1 MLRLLQPTII
11 NVEKSEANDII
22 YHTNGLGKLP
32 HTILTAAAAADDHL
46 ERSYSGID
54 SVGMT

>member
-1 MLRLLQPTII
+1 MADRVLGVDPILECNPL
-11 NVEKSEANDII
+11 EANDII
-22 YHTNGLGKLP
+22 YHTTGLGKLP
-32 HTILTAAAAADDHL
+32 HTILTKAADDHH